1 MAQLFKNNARATLG
15 GSGLS
20 STVVADG
27 TFSVATGKGALFP
40 GIDPVVAGTFFD
52 VTIQDATNIEII
64 RIKKRASD
72 VFTIDSRAR
81 EGTVA
86 STFASGAIVSLRL
99 TAAVIESTLAHPDT
113 TTGAHAASAISY
125 AGSTNLAAT
134 NVEAALD
141 ELDTEKEAAGTASST
156 MSTHTGAADPHPQY
170 ALDTDLTS
178 GLAGKQAADASLTS
192 LAGLVL
198 AEGDLI
204 YGTGPDTLAKLPKGA
219 ASQVLRMNGAATA
232 PEWAAPAVSAVTGTA
247 PVVSSGGTTPVIS
260 IPAATASAAGHMTS
274 AYASKL
280 DGIQAGANYFVGV
293 ALDNGHNNVGSL
305 CFAYSAGA
313 GTVTEGSTYA
323 GSGLNPAMMRSAE
336 FIYASGATLSGT
348 WRALG
353 GTGGAADYGATVYQR
368 IA

>member
-81 EGTVA
+81 EGTTA

-99 TAAVIESTLAHPDT
+99 TAAVIESTLSHPAT
-113 TTGAHAASAISY
+113 TTGAHAASAISNAP
-125 AGSTNLAAT
+125 AGNIAAT
-134 NVEAALD
+134 TVQAAID
-141 ELDTEKEAAGTASST
+141 ELDTEKEAVGTASST

-170 ALDTDLTS
+170 ALDTDLAT
-178 GLAGKQAADASLTS
+178 KQNADPQL
-192 LAGLVL
+192 
-198 AEGDLI
+198 
-204 YGTGPDTLAKLPKGA
+204 DTLAAITAQQATDL
-219 ASQVLRMNGAATA
+219 ASLSPFVGTLLNDADAATFRA
-232 PEWAAPAVSAVTGTA
+232 SIGANAGTVTNVTGTA
-247 PVVSSGGTTPVIS
+247 PIAVANGSTTPDIS
-260 IPAATASAAGHMTS
+260 IPAATASAAGHMTA

-293 ALDNGHNNVGSL
+293 SNDVGANAVGSFQTL
-305 CFAYSAGA
+305 FSIAGW
-313 GTVTEGSTYA
+313 TVGGTYA
-323 GSGLNPAMMRSAE
+323 IAP
-336 FIYASGATLSGT
+336 GT
-348 WRALG
+348 WRCLSNTDTGLVNTG
-353 GTGGAADYGATVYQR
+353 GTTVYCAHFQR